1 MFGDQHESNGALP
14 WNRPTEEDFTSREE
28 GGTNRTNDNQGNLQC
43 QFQLFKKEKLNK
55 KFDRNIS

>member
-1 MFGDQHESNGALP
+1 MFGDQHESNGAPP

-43 QFQLFKKEKLNK
+43 
-55 KFDRNIS
+55 